1 MDAREMK
8 KQILFDAL
16 DKYDRN
22 LIDPMEMHRLDRIRS
37 TVARIT
43 DRNVDQVTNG
53 QIQRFRKVL
62 RQMLENA
69 ESKI

>member
-1 MDAREMK
+1 
-8 KQILFDAL
+8 
-16 DKYDRN
+16 
-22 LIDPMEMHRLDRIRS
+22 MHRLDRIRS